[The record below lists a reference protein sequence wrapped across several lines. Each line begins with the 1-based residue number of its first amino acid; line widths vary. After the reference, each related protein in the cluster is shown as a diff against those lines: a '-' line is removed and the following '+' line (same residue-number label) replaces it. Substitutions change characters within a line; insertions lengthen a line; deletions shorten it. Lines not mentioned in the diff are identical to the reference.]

1 MSAIRLS
8 ASALRPVAARRVAS
22 PASRVVAFN
31 QIRSV
36 SSNRDELGGVQGSE
50 PATRHNRY
58 NVRAGTITAIGV
70 LAAGGYMLY
79 KKGDEKKTSPLSASQ

>member
-8 ASALRPVAARRVAS
+8 ASALRPVAARRIAPV
-22 PASRVVAFN
+22 SRTAFN

-36 SSNRDELGGVQGSE
+36 SSNGDELGGVQGSE
-50 PATRHNRY
+50 PATKPNRY

-79 KKGDEKKTSPLSASQ
+79 KKGEDKNTSPLGASQ